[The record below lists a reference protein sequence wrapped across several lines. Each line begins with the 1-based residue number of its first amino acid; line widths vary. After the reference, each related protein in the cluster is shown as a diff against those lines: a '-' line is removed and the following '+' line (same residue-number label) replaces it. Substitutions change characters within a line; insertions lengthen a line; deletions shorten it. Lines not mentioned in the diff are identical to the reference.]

1 MDENLLNNQQDMNDL
16 SLLSSLMSYHIK
28 SDQIISSES
37 HLIRSK
43 FQRFFQFLQTDIY
56 NEPMKQA
63 LGEEIIHMN
72 DVDHTLM
79 KLSRNATLKFRNY
92 KQFRQQARLAS
103 SNEQRP
109 APSDQWRSSTS
120 SSRTP
125 FYSRHSLRYLLH
137 STTFRWFISIVICFD
152 AVTYY
157 S

>member
-1 MDENLLNNQQDMNDL
+1 MNDL

-37 HLIRSK
+37 HLIRLK

-63 LGEEIIHMN
+63 LGDQITHIT
-72 DVDHTLM
+72 DVDDALM
-79 KLSRNATLKFRNY
+79 KLSGNATLKFRNY
-92 KQFRQQARLAS
+92 KQFRERVRLAS
-103 SNEQRP
+103 SNDRRQVTTDQLRP
-109 APSDQWRSSTS
+109 STS

-125 FYSRHSLRYLLH
+125 RSLPFYSRYSLRYLLH

-152 AVTYY
+152 AVRCC